1 MKNNALLIGTLLTLS
16 TFIASISLP
25 AITFA
30 QTNEQVI
37 DSLLWTTA
45 TRWYTAADKS
55 AVKIIAK
62 TATTVTIEA
71 PLAKKDGKDVTSY
84 YITWAPISYKDITA
98 TSNTDD
104 LAKVKD
110 SDTVKLASWAP
121 IYSTTWS
128 KLVFTLEVLEPTKD
142 LYVTIAPEDTNK
154 NTWWMIEDFKFNINT
169 TTTSTTAV
177 AGDVFNS
184 TSNRAIDNVTCVWD
198 ATENR
203 TTLLWDLNTAMS
215 ATKVEIS
222 HRPDENQWIMT
233 VKGTPNITDRRF
245 PVDTPHRN
253 IQLFRLKSLDA
264 AGTMVWLE
272 IQYLCKPD
280 TLEKCTIDG
289 KTDLSKNDPNCKSD
303 TAITPT
309 DPTKPIPVTP
319 HTGPLETT
327 AIIFFVSLL
336 GYFVYRKV
344 RA

>member
-25 AITFA
+25 ATTFA
-30 QTNEQVI
+30 QSNDDVI
-37 DSLLWTTA
+37 DSIIWNV

-110 SDTVKLASWAP
+110 SDTVKLANWAP

-142 LYVTIAPEDTNK
+142 LYVTIAPEDANK

-222 HRPDENQWIMT
+222 HRPDENQWTMT

-253 IQLFRLKSLDA
+253 IQLFRLKPLDA

-280 TLEKCTIDG
+280 NVATP
-289 KTDLSKNDPNCKSD
+289 DP
-303 TAITPT
+303 TTPITPT
-309 DPTKPIPVTP
+309 DPAKPIPVTP

-327 AIIFFVSLL
+327 AIIFFISIL
-336 GYFVYRKV
+336 GYFVYRKS
-344 RA
+344 AKH